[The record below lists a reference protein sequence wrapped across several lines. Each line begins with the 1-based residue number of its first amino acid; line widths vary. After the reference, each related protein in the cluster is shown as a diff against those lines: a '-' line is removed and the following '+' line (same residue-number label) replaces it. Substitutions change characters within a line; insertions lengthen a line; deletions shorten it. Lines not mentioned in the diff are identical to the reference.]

1 MQQSGFH
8 LSRQC
13 RVIPTLAVLAGT
25 LVFAGACSDSGGGG
39 GGGGGG
45 GSTSQFLGIIST
57 DDGLESGEIS
67 ITLDTGSPD
76 MGGASAI
83 TAFATVAAS
92 GTHKLGGT
100 SVPMTG
106 TYDTDP
112 SSGTYRGVTL
122 TGGGYTVAGFF
133 DGVDRLEGGF
143 SGPGNSGIFVTT
155 KKGSATVAYCG
166 TFTGDDD
173 GTFSFVVNNQNKVLG
188 TAYTTSGGAPIP
200 LDGVKSGS
208 TITIYA
214 PGTTNI
220 VLASGTVSGSTAS
233 GTWDD
238 HQGSTGTWTG
248 SVCQ

>member
-1 MQQSGFH
+1 MLQSEFR
-8 LSRQC
+8 LLRQC

-25 LVFAGACSDSGGGG
+25 LILAGACSDSGDGGNNP
-39 GGGGGG
+39 GG
-45 GSTSQFLGIIST
+45 GSTTQFLGIMST

-67 ITLDTGSPD
+67 ITLQTASPD
-76 MGGASAI
+76 VEAPTAVTAYASV
-83 TAFATVAAS
+83 TAS
-92 GTHKLGGT
+92 GTHKLAGT
-100 SVPMTG
+100 SVSMTG
-106 TYDTDP
+106 TYDDQTQ
-112 SSGTYRGVTL
+112 SVTL

-155 KKGSATVAYCG
+155 RKGNATVAYCG

-173 GTFSFVVNNQNKVLG
+173 GTFSFVINNQNEVLG
-188 TAYTTSGGAPIP
+188 TAYTTSGSAPIP

-208 TITIYA
+208 NITIYA
-214 PGTTNI
+214 PGSTSI
-220 VLASGTVSGSTAS
+220 VLASGAISGNSAS

-238 HQGSTGTWTG
+238 HQGSTGTWSG